1 MRIRPTVQMALGL
14 ALLTSAVLLVVD
26 LLFGVFTD
34 PEVQLMHLRKALA
47 ESMATQVAVLLE
59 RGDHKTLGVALVRM
73 RDQDPNIRSLG
84 VRRADRTLLAQS
96 GKHRQTWGELEGD
109 RSTLTQLLVPL
120 SVGSERWGSFEVA
133 YFPDDRSALQR
144 AFGHPLGVALLG
156 IALLG
161 TLVYWQYIRRA
172 LVHLD
177 PKAVIPERVRLAFD
191 VMTEG
196 VVVLDSR
203 GRVLLANRA
212 FRALPGGESAD
223 LVGKQLSEL
232 PWLAAGLP
240 GAAAEHPWTRAMRA
254 GQPVMDFAIELA
266 PAPETA
272 KKLVV
277 NCAPISDPRG
287 AVRGCVA
294 TFDDLTALH
303 LVNARLSD
311 ALAELRASRDEIAT
325 KNVELEHLATHDVL
339 TGCLSR
345 GAFFQRMTQA
355 WEDARRTGRPLS
367 CLALDIDKF
376 KSVNDGFGHAA
387 GDRVI
392 REVGS
397 TLVSSLRAADMV
409 GRYGGDEFFVGM
421 PGCDLDQGLVIADKL
436 RRAIEENCAAGFKD
450 IAGLHVTVSIGI
462 ATSRGE
468 DHGALAELIE
478 LADQA
483 LYDAKSSGRN
493 QVAAAAPST
502 QTVDARERAGNLVA
516 HCSGRLS
523 A

>member
-1 MRIRPTVQMALGL
+1 MRIRPTVQMSLGL

-26 LLFGVFTD
+26 LMFGVFTD
-34 PEVQLMHLRKALA
+34 PDVQLMRLRKALA
-47 ESMATQVAVLLE
+47 ESTATQVAVLLE
-59 RGDHKTLGVALVRM
+59 RGDQKTLGLTLARI
-73 RDQDPNIRSLG
+73 RGQDPGIRSLA
-84 VRRADRTLLAQS
+84 VRRADRTLLTQS
-96 GKHRQTWGELEGD
+96 GNHAQAWKELEGG

-120 SVGSERWGSFEVA
+120 GVGSERWGSFEVA
-133 YFPDDRSALQR
+133 YFPDERGALQR
-144 AFGHPLGVALLG
+144 TFGHPLGVVLLG

-196 VVVLDSR
+196 VAVLDNR

-212 FRALPGGESAD
+212 FRALPGDESSD
-223 LVGKQLSEL
+223 LAGKQLSEL

-240 GAAAEHPWTRAMRA
+240 ADAAEHPWTRAMRA
-254 GQPVMDFAIELA
+254 RQPVMDFAIEVA
-266 PAPETA
+266 PRPEAA

-303 LVNARLSD
+303 FANERLSD
-311 ALAELRASRDEIAT
+311 ALEELRASRDEIAR
-325 KNVELEHLATHDVL
+325 KNVELEHMATHDVL
-339 TGCLSR
+339 TGCLGR
-345 GAFFQRMTQA
+345 GAFFQRMAQA

-392 REVGS
+392 QQIGR
-397 TLVSSLRAADMV
+397 TLVESFRAADVV
-409 GRYGGDEFFVGM
+409 GRYGGDEFLVGM
-421 PGCDLDQGLVIADKL
+421 PGCDLDQSLAIADKL
-436 RRAIEENCAAGFKD
+436 RRTIEERCKTSFND
-450 IAGLHVTVSIGI
+450 VAGLHVTVSIGI
-462 ATSRGE
+462 ATSRG
-468 DHGALAELIE
+468 DDGALADLIE

-483 LYDAKSSGRN
+483 LYDAKSNGRN
-493 QVAAAAPST
+493 QVATAAPST
-502 QTVDARERAGNLVA
+502 QTIEG
-516 HCSGRLS
+516 
-523 A
+523 

>member
-1 MRIRPTVQMALGL
+1 MRIRPTVQMSLGL

-34 PEVQLMHLRKALA
+34 PDVQLMRMRKALA
-47 ESMATQVAVLLE
+47 ESTATQAAVLLQ
-59 RGDHKTLGVALVRM
+59 RGDDKTLGVALSRI
-73 RDQDPNIRSLG
+73 RDQDPSIRSLA
-84 VRRADRTLLAQS
+84 VRRTNGSLIVQS
-96 GKHRQTWGELEGD
+96 GNHRQVWSGLEED

-120 SVGSERWGSFEVA
+120 NVGNERWGSFEVT
-133 YFPDDRSALQR
+133 YYPDERSALQQTL
-144 AFGHPLGVALLG
+144 AHPFGITLLG

-203 GRVLLANRA
+203 GRILLANRA
-212 FRALPGGESAD
+212 FRALPGTEGGSD
-223 LVGKQLSEL
+223 LVGRHLSDL
-232 PWLAAGLP
+232 PWLAAGLQSD
-240 GAAAEHPWTRAMRA
+240 AAEHPWTSAMRS
-254 GQPVMDFAIELA
+254 GQPVMDFAIEVVLGR
-266 PAPETA
+266 ETR
-272 KKLVV
+272 KKLAV

-303 LVNARLSD
+303 LANERLSD
-311 ALAELRASRDEIAT
+311 ALGELRASRDEIAR
-325 KNVELEHLATHDVL
+325 KNVELEHMATHDVL

-345 GAFFQRMTQA
+345 GAFFQRMAQA
-355 WEDARRTGRPLS
+355 WEDARRTGRPLT

-376 KSVNDGFGHAA
+376 KSVNDGFGHAV

-392 REVGS
+392 QEVGRA
-397 TLVSSLRAADMV
+397 LVSSRRAADVV
-409 GRYGGDEFFVGM
+409 GRYGGDEFFLGM
-421 PGCDLDQGLVIADKL
+421 PGCDLDQGRALADKL
-436 RRAIEENCAAGFKD
+436 RRTIEERCRASLHG
-450 IAGLHVTVSIGI
+450 IAGLHLTVSIGI
-462 ATSRGE
+462 ATSHGE
-468 DHGALAELIE
+468 ESDLADLIE

-483 LYDAKSSGRN
+483 LYEAKARGRN
-493 QVAAAAPST
+493 RVATAGPSRQAAN
-502 QTVDARERAGNLVA
+502 G
-516 HCSGRLS
+516 
-523 A
+523 

>member
-1 MRIRPTVQMALGL
+1 M
-14 ALLTSAVLLVVD
+14 
-26 LLFGVFTD
+26 
-34 PEVQLMHLRKALA
+34 
-47 ESMATQVAVLLE
+47 
-59 RGDHKTLGVALVRM
+59 
-73 RDQDPNIRSLG
+73 
-84 VRRADRTLLAQS
+84 
-96 GKHRQTWGELEGD
+96 
-109 RSTLTQLLVPL
+109 
-120 SVGSERWGSFEVA
+120 GSERWGSFEVA
-133 YFPDDRSALQR
+133 YFPDERSALER
-144 AFGHPLGVALLG
+144 TFGHPLGIALLG

-212 FRALPGGESAD
+212 FRALPGDESLD
-223 LVGKQLSEL
+223 LAGKQLCEL

-240 GAAAEHPWTRAMRA
+240 ADAAEHPWTHAMRA
-254 GQPVMDFAIELA
+254 GQPVMDFSIEVA
-266 PAPETA
+266 PRPETA

-277 NCAPISDPRG
+277 NCAPISDARG
-287 AVRGCVA
+287 AVRGCVV

-303 LVNARLSD
+303 LANEQLSD
-311 ALAELRASRDEIAT
+311 ALGELRASRDEIAK

-392 REVGS
+392 QQVGR
-397 TLVSSLRAADMV
+397 TLVSSLRAADIV

-421 PGCDLDQGLVIADKL
+421 PGCDLDQGRTVAEKL
-436 RRAIEENCAAGFKD
+436 RRAIEERCRAGFSD
-450 IAGLHVTVSIGI
+450 IAGLHVTVSIGV

-468 DHGALAELIE
+468 RRRSCRAHRAGRPGALRREVE
-478 LADQA
+478 WPQPGGRRCPFDSDRRGLAASPGPRHLRPGVEPKRFQA
-483 LYDAKSSGRN
+483 LKACHFR
-493 QVAAAAPST
+493 
-502 QTVDARERAGNLVA
+502 L
-516 HCSGRLS
+516 LS
-523 A
+523 ARLQWGWAA

>member
-1 MRIRPTVQMALGL
+1 MRIRPTVQMSLGL

-34 PEVQLMHLRKALA
+34 PDVELMRLRKALA
-47 ESMATQVAVLLE
+47 ESAATQAAVLLE
-59 RGDHKTLGVALVRM
+59 RGDHKTLGITLARI
-73 RDQDPNIRSLG
+73 RDQDPSIRSLA
-84 VRRADRTLLAQS
+84 VRRADHTLLAQS
-96 GKHRQTWGELEGD
+96 GNHRQTWTGLEGD

-120 SVGSERWGSFEVA
+120 GVGRERWGSFEVA

-144 AFGHPLGVALLG
+144 TFGHPLGVTLLG

-212 FRALPGGESAD
+212 FRALPGDESSD
-223 LVGKQLSEL
+223 LAGKQLSEL

-240 GAAAEHPWTRAMRA
+240 AAAAEHPWTRAMRA
-254 GQPVMDFAIELA
+254 GQPVMDFAIEVA
-266 PAPETA
+266 PHSETG

-303 LVNARLSD
+303 FANERLSD
-311 ALAELRASRDEIAT
+311 ALAELRASRDEISK
-325 KNVELEHLATHDVL
+325 KNVELEHMATHDVL

-345 GAFFQRMTQA
+345 GAFFQRMAQA

-392 REVGS
+392 QEIGS
-397 TLVSSLRAADMV
+397 TLVSALRAADIV

-421 PGCDLDQGLVIADKL
+421 PGCALDQGLAIADKL
-436 RRAIEENCAAGFKD
+436 RRAIEERCSTSFRD
-450 IAGLHVTVSIGI
+450 LAGLRVTVSIGI
-462 ATSRGE
+462 ATSCG
-468 DHGALAELIE
+468 DDGALAELIE
-478 LADQA
+478 RADLA
-483 LYDAKSSGRN
+483 LYDAKSNGRN
-493 QVAAAAPST
+493 QVAASAAS
-502 QTVDARERAGNLVA
+502 
-516 HCSGRLS
+516 S
-523 A
+523 AQAAIG